1 MNSEQKIA
9 YRIVQVY
16 KLKNIFWKIT
26 SQNGSFH
33 AIGESDF
40 FQGTK
45 KQLNKICK
53 TTEFWAFLEENAS
66 WKYACEMDSFRRRP
80 SEGVKNKIRSAAL

>member
-9 YRIVQVY
+9 YEIVQVY
-16 KLKNIFWKIT
+16 KLKNIFWKTT

-33 AIGESDF
+33 AIGESVF

-45 KQLNKICK
+45 KLLNKVCK
-53 TTEFWAFLEENAS
+53 TTEFWEFPKESAS
-66 WKYACEMDSFRRRP
+66 RKYACEMDSFRRRP